1 MRQFT
6 EQLGARFLGSVRGV
20 VQTAAV
26 SAELLRRA
34 ARPSGWPRTTRNVL
48 ARQILFTGVDAVGIV
63 GLLGL
68 LVGVSVVLQ
77 AQVWLSRLG
86 QTAAVGP
93 ILAAVLI
100 REMGPLLV
108 NFIVIGRSGTAI
120 ASELSSMR
128 VNGEIR
134 VLEAQG
140 LDPLAY
146 LLVPR
151 AIGVAAS
158 VFGLTILFV
167 FVAFAGGYT
176 SGWLMGAE
184 VGQPALFVQSIARA
198 VRPVDIGNLL
208 AKTLIPGFLTGI
220 LCSIEGLSVR
230 GAATEIPQAATRGV
244 VHSVRMLFI
253 TSVLI
258 SLVTYL

>member
-1 MRQFT
+1 MRHFT
-6 EQLGARFLGSVRGV
+6 EQLGARVLGSVRGTV
-20 VQTAAV
+20 HTAAV

-34 ARPSGWPRTTRNVL
+34 LRPSGWPRTTRNVL

-63 GLLGL
+63 ALLGL

-120 ASELSSMR
+120 SSELSAMR

-146 LLVPR
+146 LLLPR
-151 AIGVAAS
+151 AVGMAAS
-158 VFGLTILFV
+158 VFGLTVLFI
-167 FVAFAGGYT
+167 FVAFAGGFG
-176 SGWLMGAE
+176 SGWLLGAD
-184 VGQPALFVQSIARA
+184 VGPPALFVEGIARA
-198 VRPVDIGNLL
+198 VRPVDFGNLL

-220 LCSIEGLSVR
+220 ICSIEGLSVR

-244 VHSVRMLFI
+244 VRSVQVLFLS
-253 TSVLI
+253 SVII

>member
-1 MRQFT
+1 MRIFI
-6 EQLGARFLGSVRGV
+6 ENLGEAVLDHARKV

-26 SAELLRRA
+26 GAEILRRA
-34 ARPSGWPRTTRNVL
+34 MRPSGWPRTTRNVL

-63 GLLGL
+63 ALLGL

-120 ASELSSMR
+120 SSELSAMR

-167 FVAFAGGYT
+167 FVAFAGGYG

-184 VGQPALFVQSIARA
+184 VGPPGLFVQSIARA
-198 VRPVDIGNLL
+198 IQPVDIGNLL

-220 LCSIEGLSVR
+220 ICSIEGLSVR

-244 VHSVRMLFI
+244 VRSVRMLFV